1 MDTTVNELIGRR
13 IRRELDRRGLSQ
25 KDLAEKLF
33 VTPQAV
39 SQWIS
44 GKYRP
49 DEEYR
54 KGIRDVLGI
63 NVNDIVYNTEDHGE
77 TKMNVTPLE
86 QITDLDTLHDAVEE
100 ILNNCQYF
108 IDQTYAH
115 SITEMLRRMLYL
127 VIGYE
132 TYYAEIAHLH
142 THDGPAPDDPV
153 DWSWIGD
160 DIREMLMSEKK
171 FAFPMPIGFNLS
183 SFPFR
188 SPGFLLS
195 NQIEWMAYKIG
206 GELFEEGAE
215 HESPEYLISLGSK
228 GELSGEILNSMLP
241 DRENTLVTM
250 FKIALFGLVRV
261 LQHC

>member
-1 MDTTVNELIGRR
+1 MTENELLGKKIQRALRR
-13 IRRELDRRGLSQ
+13 SGLTQ
-25 KDLAEKLF
+25 KDLAEKLPA
-33 VTPQAV
+33 TPQAV
-39 SQWIS
+39 SQWVN

-49 DEEYR
+49 DQMYWKTLHE
-54 KGIRDVLGI
+54 ILGI
-63 NVNDIVYNTEDHGE
+63 NVYEILHNTENYGAGE
-77 TKMNVTPLE
+77 MNITPLE
-86 QITDLDTLHDAVEE
+86 QITNLDTLRDAVEE

-132 TYYAEIAHLH
+132 IYYAEIAHLH

-160 DIREMLMSEKK
+160 DIREMLMSDKSMP
-171 FAFPMPIGFNLS
+171 FPMPIGFKLS

-188 SPGFLLS
+188 SPDFLLS
-195 NQIEWMAYKIG
+195 NQIEWMSYKIG

-215 HESPEYLISLGSK
+215 HDSPEYIRSLGSK
-228 GELSGEILNSMLP
+228 GELSGYILNCMLP
-241 DRENTLVTM
+241 DKENSLVTM
-250 FKIALFGLVRV
+250 FKIALFGLVKV